1 MDPLSM
7 HGFVVSHIGHLE
19 STGSLSYE
27 DPRNGDSFQD
37 NTISKKISYSFDT
50 ISRLIS
56 SEKPKY

>member
-1 MDPLSM
+1 M

-37 NTISKKISYSFDT
+37 NTIYKKKSVIL
-50 ISRLIS
+50 LIL
-56 SEKPKY
+56 YHH

>member
-37 NTISKKISYSFDT
+37 NTISKQKSVIL
-50 ISRLIS
+50 LIL
-56 SEKPKY
+56 YHH